1 MHQRVVSREGTL
13 TRVGAVVDPLLEG
26 REALTQGRWQDARR
40 AFERALTDR
49 ETAPA
54 LEGLGIALRW
64 LGESGSMFRAMTRSY
79 RLYRRAS
86 DRRSAAR
93 IALQLALGE
102 VYFRMEPAVA
112 LGWLARAERLLDGLE
127 PTPERALTMCIRANT
142 ALVLDKDLDGAL
154 ATARQAQQHARA
166 AGAFDMEMMALAIEG
181 LALVC
186 AGEVQRGMRLLDE
199 ATAAAV
205 GGEVEDPDA
214 ISTTCCALID
224 ACKRVRDYNRAS
236 QWCDQVQEFCER
248 WSDQLTFAACRAHY
262 ADVLIWRG
270 AWADAEAQLVG
281 NLGPLAAIH
290 RLRVADSLVRL
301 AELRRRQGRLTDA
314 ADLLAQAE
322 GHWLAPLVSAEL
334 ALDRGEPQQA
344 SQAAERYLR
353 RVPPE
358 LVTERTGGLELLVRS
373 SVQTGELAAARA
385 ASGELA
391 AVADRVGT
399 APVRASAALAA
410 GVLAAAEQRPE
421 DARRLLEDAV
431 DLFGTSEG
439 RYEAARARQELGA
452 VLAGLGQERA
462 AAHELRAAASE
473 LSALGAAASTGADG
487 ARLSRREVE
496 VLRLVAR
503 GRSNQ
508 EIAAEL
514 FLSTRTVERHVS
526 NIYDKIGAAGKSAR
540 AAAAS
545 YALVARIA

>member
-1 MHQRVVSREGTL
+1 M
-13 TRVGAVVDPLLEG
+13 GAVVDPLLEG
-26 REALTQGRWQDARR
+26 REALSDGRWEEARR
-40 AFERALTDR
+40 AFERALADG
-49 ETAPA
+49 ETAAA
-54 LEGLGIALRW
+54 LEGLGIASRW
-64 LGESGSMFRAMTRSY
+64 LGATGPMFRAMTQSY
-79 RLYRRAS
+79 RLYRRAD

-93 IALQLALGE
+93 TALQLALGE
-102 VYFRMEPAVA
+102 IYFRMEPAVA

-127 PTPERALTMCIRANT
+127 PTPEGALTMCVRANV
-142 ALVLDKDLDGAL
+142 ALGMDKDLERAL
-154 ATARQAQQHARA
+154 ATAREAQRYARA

-186 AGEVQRGMRLLDE
+186 AGEVERGMGLLDE

-236 QWCDQVQEFCER
+236 QWCDQVREFCER

-322 GHWLAPLVSAEL
+322 GHWLAPLVGSAL
-334 ALDRGEPQQA
+334 ALDRGDAKQA

-353 RVPPE
+353 RVPPD
-358 LVTERTGGLELLVRS
+358 LVTERAGGLELLARS
-373 SVQTGELAAARA
+373 SVRTGDLDAARA
-385 ASGELA
+385 ACGELA
-391 AVADRVGT
+391 VVADRVGT

-410 GVLAAAEQRPE
+410 GVLAAGEQRLE

-462 AAHELRAAASE
+462 AAHELRTAASG
-473 LSALGAAASTGADG
+473 LSALGAAASSASDG
-487 ARLSRREVE
+487 AGLSPRELE
-496 VLRLVAR
+496 VLRLIAR

-514 FLSTRTVERHVS
+514 FLSIRTVERHVS

-545 YALVARIA
+545 YALVERIA

>member
-1 MHQRVVSREGTL
+1 
-13 TRVGAVVDPLLEG
+13 
-26 REALTQGRWQDARR
+26 
-40 AFERALTDR
+40 
-49 ETAPA
+49 
-54 LEGLGIALRW
+54 
-64 LGESGSMFRAMTRSY
+64 MFRALTRSY
-79 RLYRRAS
+79 RLYRRAH

-93 IALQLALGE
+93 VALQLSLGE

-127 PTPERALTMCIRANT
+127 PTSEGALTMCVRANA
-142 ALVLDKDLDGAL
+142 ALGLEKDLDRAL
-154 ATARQAQQHARA
+154 AAAREARRCARA

-186 AGEVQRGMRLLDE
+186 AGEVERGMGLLDE
-199 ATAAAV
+199 AAAAAV

-224 ACKRVRDYNRAS
+224 ACKRVRDYHRAS
-236 QWCDQVQEFCER
+236 QWCDQVRDFCER

-322 GHWLAPLVSAEL
+322 GHWLAPLVGAEL
-334 ALDRGEPQQA
+334 ALDRGEPEQA

-358 LVTERTGGLELLVRS
+358 LVTERAGGLELLVRS
-373 SVQTGELAAARA
+373 SVRTGDLEAARG

-399 APVRASAALAA
+399 APIRASAALAA
-410 GVLAAAEQRPE
+410 GVLAAGERRFE

-431 DLFGTSEG
+431 DLFGASEG
-439 RYEAARARQELGA
+439 RYDAARARQELGA
-452 VLAGLGQERA
+452 VLARLGQERG

-473 LSALGAAASTGADG
+473 LSALGAAACAASDG
-487 ARLSRREVE
+487 AGMSPRELE
-496 VLRLVAR
+496 VLRLIAR

-514 FLSTRTVERHVS
+514 FLSVRTVERHVS

-545 YALVARIA
+545 YALVQRIA